1 MRSRPAASGGLGRG
15 FPSGPGGPH
24 GLSHRSPAAPG
35 LPRGPAAAL
44 LRRQNRWNLGTGP
57 PTPLTHSARRC
68 LSLASLGYGKANRSG
83 TALTDKMVT
92 PSARDGEQMG
102 DRRCQPEP
110 HGDTGVGQGAGNAW
124 ARAFTGGPEGRRGRG
139 RTAGSVGFG
148 APSLVV
154 WGLPWLIRAGD
165 CVLRVGGP
173 WRRDREGST
182 GHVWVSGLA
191 LCWDR
196 DTGASWRSGAGSP
209 RRGLGPRGPRAGR
222 GLAGPGAAS
231 RGAAVSNSWPN
242 AARPLLCAE
251 GSFRLF
257 KWLKIKIHAH
267 ELISKVL

>member
-44 LRRQNRWNLGTGP
+44 LRRQSRWNLGTGP

-173 WRRDREGST
+173 MEEGRRGLHWTRLGERPCPLRGQRHRSQLAV
-182 GHVWVSGLA
+182 GGWVPA
-191 LCWDR
+191 Q
-196 DTGASWRSGAGSP
+196 GAGSE
-209 RRGLGPRGPRAGR
+209 GPAGWPRAGR
-222 GLAGPGAAS
+222 AGCSVTGSGGEQLMAKCRPSPALC
-231 RGAAVSNSWPN
+231 RGQFSPFQVVKN
-242 AARPLLCAE
+242 
-251 GSFRLF
+251 
-257 KWLKIKIHAH
+257 
-267 ELISKVL
+267 